1 MLITSLITGAAFPSK
16 FEAAPPSPPA
26 SSTGTHSTYPQLLSF
41 VKVPHTTSTA
51 MAAKHQI
58 PDRAHGKWSVPET
71 DVLVEAW
78 APLYRRRRDGQAD
91 AWIPPH
97 QHKKVR
103 KWRNLVAQDWRAVA
117 TAVNAYRAGEG
128 LGSHREVDQCR
139 ARLVTLKRKY
149 KEQLALAAPSRWPL
163 FPKLHAVW
171 AGEVVDRGFAAADAR
186 GAVGAGAH
194 GDAVVVE
201 GVPAAEDA
209 RGALAADAHGDAVV
223 VDDVPAA
230 GDARGAAAMG
240 ARRFAPVDGARAAQA
255 ASDARAGA
263 PLDGAAAADAHGT
276 AAEDL
281 LGGRIPK
288 RPRTGGASAAAFA
301 SAGQASLMKEELV
314 QQEIAHAAAAA
325 EGGHGG
331 GAAAGGARGGV
342 SMADG
347 IGARMEDKLGG
358 ALRAALATCDGTAT
372 DAALVATL
380 GNIYKEL
387 TLKRIDLEKDRVAA
401 EAARAAGNVCRP

>member
-1 MLITSLITGAAFPSK
+1 
-16 FEAAPPSPPA
+16 
-26 SSTGTHSTYPQLLSF
+26 
-41 VKVPHTTSTA
+41 

-186 GAVGAGAH
+186 GART
-194 GDAVVVE
+194 
-201 GVPAAEDA
+201 PAAPSRRTPMA
-209 RGALAADAHGDAVV
+209 MPWWSTAFQRQGT
-223 VDDVPAA
+223 P
-230 GDARGAAAMG
+230 AAMG

-255 ASDARAGA
+255 ASDARGGA

-301 SAGQASLMKEELV
+301 SAGQASLVKEELV
-314 QQEIAHAAAAA
+314 QQGIAHAAAAA
-325 EGGHGG
+325 KGERGG
-331 GAAAGGARGGV
+331 GATAGDEGGARGGV

-358 ALRAALATCDGTAT
+358 ALRAALATGDGTAT

-380 GNIYKEL
+380 GNIYREL